1 MIRALRQ
8 LPVFFWRDIAIAST
22 YRTAFV
28 FEAVEALFGAAT
40 FYYVARFVDSPEL
53 QRSLPNGTSYFAF
66 SLIGF
71 AFLDYLSAALDA
83 FDRSLEEARDSGT
96 LEHILVTQTSLPVF
110 LAGSAMYPFVA
121 SVVRIAVYIFWGA
134 VLFGFSVRSANWA
147 SVAAVLLASL
157 LAFSGLGI
165 LSAAYVVL
173 FKRGNPGK
181 WLLLGISGIV
191 GGTLFPVAILPGW
204 LQWLARINP
213 ISYSLEAMRAAL
225 TGGTGL
231 ASLWRLLAILLLFAA
246 VLLPAS
252 VGAFGWAL
260 RRTKE
265 TGTLAHS

>member
-1 MIRALRQ
+1 MIRVLRQ
-8 LPVFFWRDIAIAST
+8 LPVFFWRDLAIAST

-53 QRSLPNGTSYFAF
+53 QRSLKNGTTYFAF

-71 AFLDYLSAALDA
+71 AFLDYLGAALDA
-83 FDRSLEEARDSGT
+83 FDRSIEEARNSGT

-121 SVVRIAVYIFWGA
+121 SAFRIGVYIFWGV

-147 SVAAVLLASL
+147 GVAAVLLASL

-165 LSAAYVVL
+165 LSAAYVL
-173 FKRGNPGK
+173 IFKRGNPGK

-191 GGTLFPVAILPGW
+191 GGTLFPVSVLPRW
-204 LQWLARINP
+204 LQWVARITP
-213 ISYSLEAMRAAL
+213 ITYSLDAMRAAL
-225 TGGTGL
+225 TEGAGL
-231 ASLWRLLAILLLFAA
+231 ASLWRLLATLLLFAA
-246 VLLPAS
+246 VLLPVS
-252 VGAFGWAL
+252 VAAFGWAL

-265 TGTLAHS
+265 TGTRAHS